1 MDDLLSK
8 LPEFSSDVFQTYVV
22 QHLSPLPLSLISE
35 MINPSHLKLDLLLRR
50 KIPQNPE
57 EMYNLFYNSKTNQK
71 PTSSV
76 LKFDVEMPDFLSV
89 FPTELVHSAALP
101 GAY

>member
-22 QHLSPLPLSLISE
+22 QHLSSLPLSLISE
-35 MINPSHLKLDLLLRR
+35 MINPSHLKLDLLLRG

-57 EMYNLFYNSKTNQK
+57 EMYNLFYNSNTNQ
-71 PTSSV
+71 SV
-76 LKFDVEMPDFLSV
+76 AKHQP
-89 FPTELVHSAALP
+89 PR
-101 GAY
+101 Y